1 MTTLV
6 EDYATI
12 DEAAA
17 LMRVAPS
24 TIRRWIREGTLPAFR
39 VGQRRLAV
47 KRTDLADLIRPA
59 GTDRENGG
67 GATDVDRFVR
77 RRLTPEE
84 QERGLAAFE
93 RAQRLSRQILERRG
107 GQPFPPSWQVLDE
120 LRDERSRQLT

>member
-59 GTDRENGG
+59 GTDRGE
-67 GATDVDRFVR
+67 R
-77 RRLTPEE
+77 RRGNRCGPLRPPPPDA
-84 QERGLAAFE
+84 R
-93 RAQRLSRQILERRG
+93 RAG
-107 GQPFPPSWQVLDE
+107 TGVGCF
-120 LRDERSRQLT
+120 

>member
-1 MTTLV
+1 VEDPEMTTLV

-24 TIRRWIREGTLPAFR
+24 TIRRWIREGALPAFR

-47 KRTDLADLIRPA
+47 KRTDLTNLIRPV
-59 GTDRENGG
+59 GTVRESGG
-67 GATDVDRFVR
+67 QALEVDRRV

-93 RAQRLSRQILERRG
+93 RA
-107 GQPFPPSWQVLDE
+107 
-120 LRDERSRQLT
+120 